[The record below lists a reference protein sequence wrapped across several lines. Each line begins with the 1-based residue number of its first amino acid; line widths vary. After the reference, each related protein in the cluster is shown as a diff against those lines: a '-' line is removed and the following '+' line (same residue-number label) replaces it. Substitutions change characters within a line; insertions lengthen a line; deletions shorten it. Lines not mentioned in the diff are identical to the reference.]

1 MRRIVRSWLARPI
14 LALAAL
20 AVVPAAAHAQ
30 RISAVSVSAG
40 VLSYHLAESGET
52 AAFAL
57 RAEIPYSSRL
67 MIEPGIMFARADGQ
81 WLILPQT
88 LAQLR
93 IPTRSGVEPY
103 VGGGAGLALGF
114 EEVTGS
120 DIDVLLTG
128 ATGVRID
135 YGGLLGFVL
144 DARAHA
150 IGFDFDAHMFELT
163 LGLRVRR

>member
-1 MRRIVRSWLARPI
+1 MRRIVRSWLASPL
-14 LALAAL
+14 LALAAH
-20 AVVPAAAHAQ
+20 AAMPDAGHAQ
-30 RISAVSVSAG
+30 RISAFSVSAG

-57 RAEIPYSSRL
+57 RAEMPYSSLL
-67 MIEPGIMFARADGQ
+67 MLEPGIMVARAEGQ

-88 LAQLR
+88 VAQLR
-93 IPTRSGVEPY
+93 FPMGSGVEPY
-103 VGGGAGLALGF
+103 VGGGAGLALGL
-114 EEVTGS
+114 EEATGS

-135 YGGLLGFVL
+135 YGGLLGFVF

-150 IGFDFDAHMFELT
+150 VGFDVDAHMFELT
-163 LGLRVRR
+163 LGLRIRR